1 MIDNKEVIQ
10 ITNLNILGLYG
21 KYDFK
26 IRIKDNRII
35 FVAYNGAYKSTVLRI
50 IYLFLSVQLDKLDD
64 IQFDSIE
71 VLLKDGKEIKYKRE
85 EDRKEWYRKAIQ
97 KINKKER
104 TQGIIKSIMN
114 SSYPIAKLDE
124 YILKKDGNIK
134 YLLDLKENILKET
147 IPEFA
152 NLTVLYLPT
161 YRKIEQDFE
170 NIYEGIEYIS
180 QKNTNSLIS
189 DLFSVFVKNFKIDL
203 RKDIEVED
211 SQNEE
216 TDDSD
221 KEELKSLEDEELRN
235 LPDDKLERLRLFANI
250 YEEYSRKIKIMK
262 PNSIE
267 LTEFGMQHVKELIE
281 VTNDKASIEIF
292 IKVVN
297 QYFIKDKVQVAGDD
311 EEEDNEIEL
320 DGIYKSEVTN
330 DKASIEI
337 FIKVV
342 NQYFIKDKVQVA
354 GDDEEEDNEIELDG
368 IYKSLQK
375 EIIYSDNK
383 ISLKQM
389 ASGTLI
395 DIDHLS
401 SGEKQIVTLFAY
413 LILSGDK
420 NFFVLFDEPE
430 LSLSVLWQENI
441 LDDILKLNSV
451 KGLIAATHSPNVIK
465 KRISSARDLTDFM
478 EEKK

>member
-147 IPEFA
+147 IPKFA

-320 DGIYKSEVTN
+320 DGIYKS
-330 DKASIEI
+330 
-337 FIKVV
+337 
-342 NQYFIKDKVQVA
+342 
-354 GDDEEEDNEIELDG
+354 
-368 IYKSLQK
+368 LQK

>member
-320 DGIYKSEVTN
+320 DGIYKS
-330 DKASIEI
+330 
-337 FIKVV
+337 
-342 NQYFIKDKVQVA
+342 
-354 GDDEEEDNEIELDG
+354 
-368 IYKSLQK
+368 LQK

>member
-1 MIDNKEVIQ
+1 
-10 ITNLNILGLYG
+10 
-21 KYDFK
+21 
-26 IRIKDNRII
+26 
-35 FVAYNGAYKSTVLRI
+35 LRI

-320 DGIYKSEVTN
+320 DGIYKS
-330 DKASIEI
+330 
-337 FIKVV
+337 
-342 NQYFIKDKVQVA
+342 
-354 GDDEEEDNEIELDG
+354 
-368 IYKSLQK
+368 LQK